1 MAGRPITRA
10 RAEAI
15 TAAAREVRAWRAAE
29 AARIDAD
36 PNLSEAD
43 RVEAHESLGAQFREK
58 LQSSMERA
66 KQLNTPAK
74 LRMRQLRA
82 EIDERHRPTS

>member
-15 TAAAREVRAWRAAE
+15 TTAGREVRAWRDAE

-43 RVEAHESLGAQFREK
+43 RVEAHESLGTQFRDK
-58 LQSSMERA
+58 LQSALDRA
-66 KQLNTPAK
+66 KRLNTPAK
-74 LRMRQLRA
+74 VRMRQLKA